1 MAAKKNSKQQSKAS
15 FVRSLPASLSAADVV
30 EKAKAA
36 GISLEVGYVYNIRS
50 TAKAAGKGRSPA
62 EPASSTAGRGRP
74 KGNGSAPKAAWDS
87 SSAELLLKAV
97 GAELGLASAI
107 RILESERARVRAAL
121 GK

>member
-1 MAAKKNSKQQSKAS
+1 MAAKKSSKHSKAA
-15 FVRSLPASLSAADVV
+15 FVRALPSTLSAAEVV

-50 TAKAAGKGRSPA
+50 TAKAAGKGRGASEASGKARSNGASP
-62 EPASSTAGRGRP
+62 R
-74 KGNGSAPKAAWDS
+74 AAWDV

-97 GAELGLASAI
+97 GAELGLAAAI
-107 RILESERARVRAAL
+107 RILESERARVRAAI

>member
-1 MAAKKNSKQQSKAS
+1 MAAKKSSKQSKAA
-15 FVRSLPASLSAADVV
+15 FVRALPSTLSAAEVV

-36 GISLEVGYVYNIRS
+36 GLSLEVGYVYNIRS
-50 TAKAAGKGRSPA
+50 TAK
-62 EPASSTAGRGRP
+62 TAGRARTAGDTSSRV
-74 KGNGSAPKAAWDS
+74 KTNGTSPRGAWDS

-97 GAELGLASAI
+97 GAELGLAAAI

>member
-1 MAAKKNSKQQSKAS
+1 MAAKKSSKHSKAA
-15 FVRSLPASLSAADVV
+15 FVRALPSTLSAAEVV

-50 TAKAAGKGRSPA
+50 TAKTAGKARSVGD
-62 EPASSTAGRGRP
+62 SSSRAKSNGTSPRAG
-74 KGNGSAPKAAWDS
+74 WDG

-97 GAELGLASAI
+97 GAELGLAAAI

>member
-1 MAAKKNSKQQSKAS
+1 MAAKKNSKQSKAAV
-15 FVRSLPASLSAADVV
+15 VRALPSTLSAAEVV

-36 GISLEVGYVYNIRS
+36 GLSLEVGYVYNIRS
-50 TAKAAGKGRSPA
+50 TAK
-62 EPASSTAGRGRP
+62 TAGRARSAGDTSRV
-74 KGNGSAPKAAWDS
+74 KANGAAPRGSWDT

-97 GAELGLASAI
+97 GAELGLAAAI